1 MREYDANLVSR
12 SVTRLGGTSIE
23 LVRRRIEAGA
33 PARLHVAH
41 ERHAIYAEMSRGFE
55 CERQVAGA
63 ARERF
68 VSEPGLVSFRPAGS
82 EVRGS
87 TIGEGIV
94 SYGLGADRSAP
105 GLAGRLA
112 RRAAPAHGA
121 APCAPRGR
129 AGIDVRGLRGRPKP
143 PAPRRSRPCMHKG
156 AALALLA
163 LLGRPGRAR
172 HPPSIASMRGWLRS
186 LPGSTPISRRNSRWP
201 NWAEVAHLSVSQLV
215 RQFRRRL
222 GITPMRHVSNARLK
236 EAQRLL
242 AQTRWAG
249 RADRGA
255 SRLYR
260 RQPFHQPLSR
270 QHRRHARR
278 LASPLARPLGE
289 RRRSSCGI
297 DATSDIHV
305 ALGGSAA
312 RLRRSAADAIKT
324 HRSNIRPDCGLN
336 HSLR

>member
-1 MREYDANLVSR
+1 MRKYDANLVSR

-41 ERHAIYAEMSRGFE
+41 DQHAIYAEMSRGFE

-94 SYGLGADRSAP
+94 SYGLVLIDPRQDWLDDLQGALRPLTA
-105 GLAGRLA
+105 LRHARLA
-112 RRAAPAHGA
+112 AELASMFEACAAGDA
-121 APCAPRGR
+121 AGTTPFAALHAQGR
-129 AGIDVRGLRGRPKP
+129 
-143 PAPRRSRPCMHKG
+143 S
-156 AALALLA
+156 LALLA
-163 LLGRPGRAR
+163 LLADQGGTAPAVDRVDAR
-172 HPPSIASMRGWLRS
+172 LAAVTAWIDAHLTQEFS
-186 LPGSTPISRRNSRWP
+186 LAEL
-201 NWAEVAHLSVSQLV
+201 AEVAHLSVSQLV

-242 AQTRWAG
+242 AQTRWPVARIAAHLG
-249 RADRGA
+249 YTDASHFTSRFRANTGA
-255 SRLYR
+255 TPAAWR
-260 RQPFHQPLSR
+260 
-270 QHRRHARR
+270 RR
-278 LASPLARPLGE
+278 LQG
-289 RRRSSCGI
+289 C
-297 DATSDIHV
+297 
-305 ALGGSAA
+305 
-312 RLRRSAADAIKT
+312 
-324 HRSNIRPDCGLN
+324 
-336 HSLR
+336 

>member
-94 SYGLGADRSAP
+94 SYGLVLIDPRQDWLDDLQGALRPLTA
-105 GLAGRLA
+105 LRHARLA
-112 RRAAPAHGA
+112 AELASMFEACAAGEAAGA
-121 APCAPRGR
+121 TPFAALHAQGR
-129 AGIDVRGLRGRPKP
+129 
-143 PAPRRSRPCMHKG
+143 S
-156 AALALLA
+156 LALLA
-163 LLGRPGRAR
+163 LLADQGGTAPAVDRVDAR
-172 HPPSIASMRGWLRS
+172 LAAVTAWIDAHLTQEFS
-186 LPGSTPISRRNSRWP
+186 LAEL
-201 NWAEVAHLSVSQLV
+201 AEVAHLSVSQLV

-242 AQTRWAG
+242 AQTRWPVARIAAHLG
-249 RADRGA
+249 YIDASHFTSRFRANTGA
-255 SRLYR
+255 TPAAWR
-260 RQPFHQPLSR
+260 
-270 QHRRHARR
+270 RR
-278 LASPLARPLGE
+278 LHGR
-289 RRRSSCGI
+289 
-297 DATSDIHV
+297 
-305 ALGGSAA
+305 
-312 RLRRSAADAIKT
+312 
-324 HRSNIRPDCGLN
+324 
-336 HSLR
+336 